1 MFSMAPAVQCSKHV
15 ENIKDKN
22 YKVCDFIFFSNTMIE
37 LYTTR
42 DFLLAYQE
50 KLI

>member
-22 YKVCDFIFFSNTMIE
+22 YKVCEFFFTNTMIE

-42 DFLLAYQE
+42 DFLVVYQE

>member
-15 ENIKDKN
+15 ENIKDKTTKYVN
-22 YKVCDFIFFSNTMIE
+22 FFPNTMIE

-42 DFLLAYQE
+42 DFLLVYQE
-50 KLI
+50 KSI